1 MKAHYYSLK
10 EIEKK
15 HAIYNVIIGERSN
28 GKTYSICEKTVR
40 SYFKD
45 GSRMALIRRFK
56 EDLTP
61 RNIGEL
67 LTPHVELIKRLFE
80 KDWKAVAII
89 LGAGITGALVG
100 LLVAINPLIG
110 AVIGFAASGYITIA
124 QNIGHDAII

>member
-1 MKAHYYSLK
+1 MEPFNIDPIVA
-10 EIEKK
+10 
-15 HAIYNVIIGERSN
+15 AI
-28 GKTYSICEKTVR
+28 
-40 SYFKD
+40 
-45 GSRMALIRRFK
+45 
-56 EDLTP
+56 
-61 RNIGEL
+61 L
-67 LTPHVELIKRLFE
+67 LGMVSGVVELIKRLFE